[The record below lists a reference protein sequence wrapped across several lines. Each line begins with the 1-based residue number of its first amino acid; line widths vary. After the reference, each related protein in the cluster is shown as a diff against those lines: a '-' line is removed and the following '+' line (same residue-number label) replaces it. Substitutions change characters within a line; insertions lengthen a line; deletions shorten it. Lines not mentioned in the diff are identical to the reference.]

1 MARKRNIGMIGK
13 YDYESSQIKWKKGK
27 MHATYYENLSDTEIV
42 EWFLNKLEE
51 TLGGIMKGTMLD

>member
-1 MARKRNIGMIGK
+1 
-13 YDYESSQIKWKKGK
+13 
-27 MHATYYENLSDTEIV
+27 MHAAYQENLSDSKIV

>member
-1 MARKRNIGMIGK
+1 MIGK